1 MKQIVSPAN
10 ATYRELLALAT
21 SARERRRLGL
31 SVIEGLHLLQ
41 AYVARHGAPRRLF
54 VPQRSAAAIE
64 GAPDGELAQA
74 VAAAGVEPIVLAD
87 RLFAQ
92 ASQVQNGPGPI
103 AVVGTPRPPLPETLA
118 GDAVYLDRVQDPGN
132 VGSVL
137 RSCAAVGVPRVITS
151 PATAFCWSPK
161 VLRAAMGAHFHLDI
175 HEGVPPATLLSR
187 LACPAVATTADAPRS
202 IYDADLR
209 APRLWLFGNEGQG
222 LAPELLA
229 AARLERLAIPQS
241 EAVESLNVGVA
252 AAVCLYEQLRQR
264 RAG

>member
-1 MKQIVSPAN
+1 MLPFQWN
-10 ATYRELLALAT
+10 ALR
-21 SARERRRLGL
+21 
-31 SVIEGLHLLQ
+31 
-41 AYVARHGAPRRLF
+41 
-54 VPQRSAAAIE
+54 
-64 GAPDGELAQA
+64 
-74 VAAAGVEPIVLAD
+74 
-87 RLFAQ
+87 
-92 ASQVQNGPGPI
+92 
-103 AVVGTPRPPLPETLA
+103 VG
-118 GDAVYLDRVQDPGN
+118 DRVSVHDDHAPG
-132 VGSVL
+132 
-137 RSCAAVGVPRVITS
+137 
-151 PATAFCWSPK
+151 
-161 VLRAAMGAHFHLDI
+161 LDI